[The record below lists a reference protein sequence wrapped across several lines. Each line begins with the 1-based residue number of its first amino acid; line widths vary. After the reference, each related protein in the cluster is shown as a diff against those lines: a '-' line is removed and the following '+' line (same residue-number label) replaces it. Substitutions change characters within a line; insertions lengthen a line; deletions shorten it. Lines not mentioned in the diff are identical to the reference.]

1 MSPVLIDRTPI
12 RAAEDE
18 KQALREIRHA
28 LDGHED
34 VHIVSAAGEIEMPG
48 SVHRALLGLVQAL
61 LSGEA
66 VSIVPLDSEYT
77 TNGAA
82 DFLGMSR
89 PHLITLL
96 ERGEIPFRKVG
107 SHRRVKFADLV
118 TYRERR
124 DVERGRAL
132 AALVELSEEAGLYER
147 EDAILPHH
155 TDEG

>member
-1 MSPVLIDRTPI
+1 MSPVLTDRTPI

-28 LDGHED
+28 LDGPEN
-34 VHIVSAAGEIEMPG
+34 VRIVSDAGEIEMPE
-48 SVHRALLGLVQAL
+48 SVHRALCGLVGAL

-96 ERGEIPFRKVG
+96 ERGEIPYRKVG
-107 SHRRVKFADLV
+107 THRRIQFSDLV
-118 TYRERR
+118 EYRERR
-124 DVERGRAL
+124 DTERGRAF
-132 AALVELSEEAGLYER
+132 AALVELSEEAGLYKR
-147 EDAILPHH
+147 EDALLPR
-155 TDEG
+155 TNNEG